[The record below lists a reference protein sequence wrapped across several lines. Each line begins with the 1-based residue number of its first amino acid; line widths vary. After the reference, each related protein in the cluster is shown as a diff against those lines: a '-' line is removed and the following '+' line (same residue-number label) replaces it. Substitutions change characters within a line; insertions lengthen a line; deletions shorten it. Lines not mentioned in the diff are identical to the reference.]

1 METEQELNSK
11 ILKITMTIQEYYPE
25 LSKYIAEMPVTISD
39 TESPETNINN
49 LRAYYNS
56 LTSFVENYVRE
67 HGHGTNT

>member
-11 ILKITMTIQEYYPE
+11 ILKITMAMQENYPE

-39 TESPETNINN
+39 TASPETKNNN

-56 LTSFVENYVRE
+56 LSSLVENYVRE

>member
-11 ILKITMTIQEYYPE
+11 ILKITMTIQENYPE

-39 TESPETNINN
+39 TESPKTDINN

-56 LTSFVENYVRE
+56 LTSLVENYVRE
-67 HGHGTNT
+67 HSHGTNT